1 MGYADVLHPMVVNVS
16 KTASF
21 SIENHLRRMCIVS
34 QGDSKLTVGS
44 FEIVDSTT
52 YTTRVKQNTE
62 AEKMLRTFFSY
73 AGNKPVVLLEVG
85 NQTLESKVN
94 KLRGFLNSEELK
106 TFNVLVPDN
115 WYNVK
120 QPDKVYS
127 ATMAETTLIPTEDEQ
142 SLNITFTN
150 IEANQIKVDKVE
162 GLDNVIIV
170 DWAKMTY
177 KLKQGQT
184 LSTTETATLKYT
196 IGNTE
201 KVIGKLKFNKTG
213 GTDKC
218 SLDFTET
225 VSPAPDTSFVKLLTE
240 YDNIDKENLFFMTL
254 PKTVDPNADPNFE
267 YFMKLKSLHL
277 VSDNTDKDT
286 INSAAA
292 AVGITA
298 SNIFDISSSTPA
310 SSLNY
315 KQVKSYTPIVRS
327 ATLKNQLIQNSVT
340 LIDSLASNTVLLNG
354 RQMDGQ
360 PWEYY
365 YYWYLTKLEVH
376 SKITLLLLNGS
387 NNPVAAIGFDQDGI
401 DTIHANIVSKLKEL
415 QDLGVVTS
423 FAQSY
428 DGGTGEFTGLGDI
441 VCPNYYEF
449 IVSNPDDYANE
460 KLTGISCYIQIGK
473 FIRQVEWNVT
483 LGA

>member
-34 QGDSKLTVGS
+34 QDDSKLTVGS

-52 YTTRVKQNTE
+52 YTTRVKANTE

-85 NQTLESKVN
+85 NTALEASVN
-94 KLRGFLNSEELK
+94 KLKGFLDSEELK

-120 QPDKVYS
+120 QPDKAYS
-127 ATMAETTLIPTEDEQ
+127 ATMAKTTLIPEPTDQ
-142 SLNITFTN
+142 TLNIIFTN
-150 IEANQIKVDKVE
+150 IEAGRVEVE
-162 GLDNVIIV
+162 GLANVELNLT
-170 DWAKMTY
+170 KMTY
-177 KLKQGQT
+177 KLKDSAVP
-184 LSTTETATLKYT
+184 LSDTETVTLKYT
-196 IGNTE
+196 IGETKE
-201 KVIGKLKFNKTG
+201 TIGTLKFNKAD
-213 GTDKC
+213 GTDE
-218 SLDFTET
+218 SLLNFTET
-225 VSPAPDTSFVKLLTE
+225 VSPQEDTSFVKLLIE

-254 PKTVDPNADPNFE
+254 PKTADPNADPNFT
-267 YFMKLKSLHL
+267 YFKGMKSIHL

-292 AVGITA
+292 VVGITA

-327 ATLKNQLIQNSVT
+327 STLKNQLIQNSVT

-415 QDLGVVTS
+415 QDLGVITS

>member
-21 SIENHLRRMCIVS
+21 SIESHLRRMCIVS
-34 QGDSKLTVGS
+34 QGNSKLTVGE
-44 FEIVDSTT
+44 FKIVDSTT
-52 YTTRVKQNTE
+52 YTTEVNKNTE
-62 AEKMLRTFFSY
+62 AEKMLQTFFSY
-73 AGNKPVVLLEVG
+73 AGNKSVVLLEVG
-85 NQTLESKVN
+85 KTTLEASINTLK
-94 KLRGFLNSEELK
+94 GFLDSEELK
-106 TFNVLVPDN
+106 TFNVLVPDD
-115 WYNVK
+115 WFNVK

-127 ATMAETTLIPTEDEQ
+127 ANMAETTLTPSETEKK
-142 SLNITFTN
+142 LNITLTN
-150 IEANQIKVDKVE
+150 IEANQIEVS
-162 GLDNVIIV
+162 GLTNVVINQST
-170 DWAKMTY
+170 MTY
-177 KLKQGQT
+177 KLKDGT
-184 LSTTETATLKYT
+184 PLTESETATLKYT
-196 IGNTE
+196 IGGT
-201 KVIGKLKFNKTG
+201 KKSIGTLVFNKQ
-213 GTDKC
+213 DESQQS
-218 SLDFTET
+218 SLNFTET
-225 VSPAPDTSFVKLLTE
+225 VAGAEDTSFVKLLTE
-240 YDNIDKENLFFMTL
+240 YDNIDKENLFFLTM
-254 PKTVDPNADPNFE
+254 PKTEDPNASKNFA
-267 YFMKLKSLHL
+267 YFKGLKSLHL

-292 AVGITA
+292 VVGITA

-327 ATLKNQLIQNSVT
+327 ASLKNQLIQNSVT

-415 QDLGVVTS
+415 QDLGVITH

-428 DGGTGEFTGLGDI
+428 DHGTGEFTGLGNI
-441 VCPNYYEF
+441 VCPNYYDF
-449 IVSNPDDYANE
+449 IVNNPDDYANE
-460 KLTGISCYIQIGK
+460 ILTGISCYIQIGK

>member
-16 KTASF
+16 KTTSF
-21 SIENHLRRMCIVS
+21 SVENHLRRMCIVS
-34 QGDSKLTVGS
+34 AGDSKLTIGG

-52 YTTRVKQNTE
+52 YTTRVNQNTE
-62 AEKMLRTFFSY
+62 AEKKLRTFFSY

-85 NQTLESKVN
+85 NTTLEASVN
-94 KLRGFLNSEELK
+94 ALKGFLDSEKLK
-106 TFNVLVPDN
+106 TFNVLVPDS

-120 QPDKVYS
+120 QPDKVHS
-127 ATMAETTLIPTEDEQ
+127 ATMAET
-142 SLNITFTN
+142 
-150 IEANQIKVDKVE
+150 
-162 GLDNVIIV
+162 
-170 DWAKMTY
+170 MTV
-177 KLKQGQT
+177 T
-184 LSTTETATLKYT
+184 
-196 IGNTE
+196 
-201 KVIGKLKFNKTG
+201 
-213 GTDKC
+213 GTDD
-218 SLDFTET
+218 S
-225 VSPAPDTSFVKLLTE
+225 SFVKLLTE
-240 YDNIDKENLFFMTL
+240 YDNIDKENLFFLTV
-254 PKTVDPNADPNFE
+254 PKTEDPNASKNFE
-267 YFMKLKSLHL
+267 YFKGLKSIHL

-286 INSAAA
+286 INSAAVV
-292 AVGITA
+292 VGITA

-315 KQVKSYTPIVRS
+315 KQVKSYTPIARS
-327 ATLKNQLIQNSVT
+327 AALKKQLIQNSVT

-387 NNPVAAIGFDQDGI
+387 NNPVSAINFDQDGI
-401 DTIHANIVSKLKEL
+401 DTIHANIVSKLEEL
-415 QDLGVVTS
+415 RNLGVITN

-428 DGGTGEFTGLGDI
+428 DNSTGEFTGLGDI

-460 KLTGISCYIQIGK
+460 ILTGISCYIQIGK

-483 LGA
+483 LGV

>member
-34 QGDSKLTVGS
+34 QGNSKLNVGS
-44 FEIVDSTT
+44 FKIVDSTT
-52 YTTRVKQNTE
+52 YTTQVNQNTE

-85 NQTLESKVN
+85 NTILEASVN
-94 KLRGFLNSEELK
+94 KLEGFLDSEELK
-106 TFNVLVPDN
+106 TFNVLVPDS

-127 ATMAETTLIPTEDEQ
+127 AIMAETTLTPTSNGQ
-142 SLNITFTN
+142 PLIITFTN
-150 IEANQIKVDKVE
+150 IKAAEIKVE
-162 GLDNVIIV
+162 GLTGNVEI
-170 DWAKMTY
+170 DWVNMTY
-177 KLKQGQT
+177 KLKANT
-184 LSTTETATLKYT
+184 VLSTTETVTLKCT
-196 IGNTE
+196 IGETE
-201 KVIGKLKFNKTG
+201 ETIGTLKFNKTG

-218 SLDFTET
+218 SLSFTKT
-225 VSPAPDTSFVKLLTE
+225 VSPTPDTSFVKLLTK

-254 PKTVDPNADPNFE
+254 PKTADPTADENFA
-267 YFMKLKSLHL
+267 YFKGMKSIHL

-292 AVGITA
+292 VVGITA

-327 ATLKNQLIQNSVT
+327 ATLKNQLIQSGVT

-415 QDLGVVTS
+415 QDLGVITN

-428 DGGTGEFTGLGDI
+428 DGGTGEFTGQGDI

>member
-34 QGDSKLTVGS
+34 QGESKLDVGS
-44 FEIVDSTT
+44 FKIVDSTT
-52 YTTRVKQNTE
+52 YTTSVNPNTE

-85 NQTLESKVN
+85 KTTLEASVN
-94 KLRGFLNSEELK
+94 KLKGFLDSEELK
-106 TFNVLVPDN
+106 TFNVLVPDG
-115 WYNVK
+115 WYNVV

-127 ATMAETTLIPTEDEQ
+127 AIMAETTLKPTSTAQ
-142 SLNITFTN
+142 NLNITLTN
-150 IEANQIKVDKVE
+150 IEAGQIKTE
-162 GLDNVIIV
+162 GLPDVEL
-170 DWAKMTY
+170 DLTKMTY
-177 KLKQGQT
+177 KLKT
-184 LSTTETATLKYT
+184 NTVLSGTATVTLKYT
-196 IGNTE
+196 IGETE
-201 KVIGKLKFNKTG
+201 EIIGQLKFNKTD
-213 GTDKC
+213 GTEKC
-218 SLDFTET
+218 FLNFTKT
-225 VSPAPDTSFVKLLTE
+225 VSPTPDTSFVKLLTK

-254 PKTVDPNADPNFE
+254 PKTADPNADKNFT
-267 YFMKLKSLHL
+267 YFKGLKSIHL

-292 AVGITA
+292 VVGITA

-327 ATLKNQLIQNSVT
+327 ATLKNQLIQSSVT

-415 QDLGVVTS
+415 QDLGVITS

>member
-34 QGDSKLTVGS
+34 AGNSKLTVGS

-52 YTTRVKQNTE
+52 YTTYVKANTE

-73 AGNKPVVLLEVG
+73 AGNKPVVLLEVDKA
-85 NQTLESKVN
+85 TLESSVN
-94 KLRGFLNSEELK
+94 SLKGFLDSEELK
-106 TFNVLVPDN
+106 TFNVLVPDD

-120 QPDKVYS
+120 QPDKAYT
-127 ATMAETTLIPTEDEQ
+127 ATMAETTLVPTENTQ
-142 SLNITFTN
+142 SLNITLTN
-150 IEANQIKVDKVE
+150 IEANKITVE
-162 GLDNVIIV
+162 GLDNVELNLT
-170 DWAKMTY
+170 AMTY
-177 KLKQGQT
+177 KLKDDRV
-184 LSTTETATLKYT
+184 LSATETVTLKYT
-196 IGNTE
+196 IGETE
-201 KVIGKLKFNKTG
+201 EKIGELKFNKTD

-218 SLDFTET
+218 LLTFNKT
-225 VSPAPDTSFVKLLTE
+225 VTGVEDTSFVKLLIE
-240 YDNIDKENLFFMTL
+240 YNNIDKENLFFMTL
-254 PKTVDPNADPNFE
+254 PKTVDPNADINFT
-267 YFMKLKSLHL
+267 YFKGMKSIHL

-292 AVGITA
+292 VVGITA

-327 ATLKNQLIQNSVT
+327 AALKNQLIQQGVT

-415 QDLGVVTS
+415 QDLGVITS

-428 DGGTGEFTGLGDI
+428 DGGTGEFTGFGDI

-460 KLTGISCYIQIGK
+460 VLTGISCYIQIGK

>member
-85 NQTLESKVN
+85 NTILEASVN
-94 KLRGFLNSEELK
+94 KLKGFLDSEELK
-106 TFNVLVPDN
+106 TFNVLVPDS

-127 ATMAETTLIPTEDEQ
+127 AIMAETTLTPTSGGQ
-142 SLNITFTN
+142 PLIITFTN
-150 IEANQIKVDKVE
+150 IKAAEIKVE
-162 GLDNVIIV
+162 GLTNVEI
-170 DWAKMTY
+170 DWVNMTY
-177 KLKQGQT
+177 KLKADT
-184 LSTTETATLKYT
+184 VLSATETATLKYT
-196 IGNTE
+196 IGETE
-201 KVIGKLKFNKTG
+201 ETIGTLKFNKKTS

-218 SLDFTET
+218 LLSFTKT
-225 VSPAPDTSFVKLLTE
+225 VSPTPDTSFVKLLTE

-254 PKTVDPNADPNFE
+254 PKTADPTADANFT
-267 YFMKLKSLHL
+267 YFKGMKSIHL

-292 AVGITA
+292 VVGITA

-327 ATLKNQLIQNSVT
+327 AILKNQLIQNGIT
-340 LIDSLASNTVLLNG
+340 LIDTLASNTVLLNG

-415 QDLGVVTS
+415 QDLGVITN

>member
-16 KTASF
+16 KTSSF

-34 QGDSKLTVGS
+34 QGDSKLDVGS

-52 YTTRVKQNTE
+52 YTTRVNANTE

-85 NQTLESKVN
+85 NTTLEASVN
-94 KLRGFLNSEELK
+94 KLKGFLDSEELK
-106 TFNVLVPDN
+106 TFNVLVPDS

-120 QPDKVYS
+120 QLDKVYS
-127 ATMAETTLIPTEDEQ
+127 AIMAETTLKPTPAEQ
-142 SLNITFTN
+142 SLIITFTN
-150 IEANQIKVDKVE
+150 IEKDKIKAE
-162 GLDNVIIV
+162 GLTNVVI
-170 DWAKMTY
+170 DWVNMTY
-177 KLKQGQT
+177 KLKSLDT
-184 LSTTETATLKYT
+184 ALTALTEKETATLKYT
-196 IGNTE
+196 IGETE
-201 KVIGKLKFNKTG
+201 ETIGTLVFNKTDG
-213 GTDKC
+213 ADKS
-218 SLDFTET
+218 SLSFTKT
-225 VSPAPDTSFVKLLTE
+225 VSPTPDTSFVKLLTE

-254 PKTVDPNADPNFE
+254 PKTVDPNANVNFA
-267 YFMKLKSLHL
+267 YFKGMKSIHL

-327 ATLKNQLIQNSVT
+327 AIMKNQLIQNGVT

-415 QDLGVVTS
+415 QDLGVITS

>member
-1 MGYADVLHPMVVNVS
+1 
-16 KTASF
+16 
-21 SIENHLRRMCIVS
+21 MCIVS
-34 QGDSKLTVGS
+34 QGGSKLTVGS

-52 YTTRVKQNTE
+52 YTTRVNQNTE

-85 NQTLESKVN
+85 NSTLESKVN
-94 KLRGFLNSEELK
+94 KLKGFLDSEELK
-106 TFNVLVPDN
+106 TFNVLVPND

-127 ATMAETTLIPTEDEQ
+127 ATMAETTLTPTSTEQ
-142 SLNITFTN
+142 KLNIAFTN
-150 IEANQIKVDKVE
+150 IEANQIKAE
-162 GLDNVIIV
+162 GLTNVEL
-170 DWAKMTY
+170 DLTKMTY
-177 KLKQGQT
+177 KLKDST
-184 LSTTETATLKYT
+184 VLSATETATLKYT
-196 IGNTE
+196 IGETE
-201 KVIGKLKFNKTG
+201 ETIGNLKFNKTG
-213 GTDKC
+213 GTDKS
-218 SLDFTET
+218 SLSFTET
-225 VSPAPDTSFVKLLTE
+225 VSPTADTSFVKLLTE

-254 PKTVDPNADPNFE
+254 PKTADPNADPNFT
-267 YFMKLKSLHL
+267 YFKGMKSIHL

-292 AVGITA
+292 VVGITA

-327 ATLKNQLIQNSVT
+327 STLKNQLIQSGVT

-415 QDLGVVTS
+415 QDLGVITN

>member
-34 QGDSKLTVGS
+34 QGDSKLTVGA

-52 YTTRVKQNTE
+52 YTTKVNNNTE

-85 NQTLESKVN
+85 KTTLEASVN
-94 KLRGFLNSEELK
+94 KLKGFLDSEELK

-115 WYNVK
+115 WFNVK
-120 QPDKVYS
+120 QPDKAYS
-127 ATMAETTLIPTEDEQ
+127 ANMANTTLTPTKEEKK
-142 SLNITFTN
+142 LNITLTN
-150 IEANQIKVDKVE
+150 IKANQITVT
-162 GLDNVIIV
+162 GLTNVSL
-170 DWAKMTY
+170 DLTTMTY
-177 KLKQGQT
+177 KLKNDT
-184 LSTTETATLKYT
+184 PLANNETATLKYT
-196 IGNTE
+196 IGETE
-201 KVIGKLKFNKTG
+201 ETIGTLVFNKQDG
-213 GTDKC
+213 SEKS
-218 SLDFTET
+218 SLSFTKT
-225 VSPAPDTSFVKLLTE
+225 VTSVEDTPFVKLLTE
-240 YDNIDKENLFFMTL
+240 YDNIDKENLFFLTM
-254 PKTVDPNADPNFE
+254 PKTEDPNASKNFT
-267 YFMKLKSLHL
+267 YFKGLKSLHL

-292 AVGITA
+292 VVGITA

-327 ATLKNQLIQNSVT
+327 ASLKNQLIQNSVT

-415 QDLGVVTS
+415 QDLSVITN

-428 DGGTGEFTGLGDI
+428 DNGTGEFTGLGDI

-460 KLTGISCYIQIGK
+460 ILTGINCYIQIGK

>member
-34 QGDSKLTVGS
+34 QGGSKLNVGS

-52 YTTRVKQNTE
+52 YTDRVNQNTE

-85 NQTLESKVN
+85 NTTLEASVN
-94 KLRGFLNSEELK
+94 KLKGFLDSEELK
-106 TFNVLVPDN
+106 TFNVLVPDS

-127 ATMAETTLIPTEDEQ
+127 ATMAETTLTPTETAQ

-150 IEANQIKVDKVE
+150 IEAGQIKTDGLTNVE
-162 GLDNVIIV
+162 LDLT
-170 DWAKMTY
+170 KMTY

-184 LSTTETATLKYT
+184 LSATETATLEYT
-196 IGNTE
+196 IGETKE
-201 KVIGKLKFNKTG
+201 TIGQLKFNKTD

-218 SLDFTET
+218 SLTFTET

-254 PKTVDPNADPNFE
+254 PKTVDPSADLNFA
-267 YFMKLKSLHL
+267 FFKGLKSVHL

-292 AVGITA
+292 VVGITA

-327 ATLKNQLIQNSVT
+327 ATLKNQLIRNSVT

-449 IVSNPDDYANE
+449 IVSNPDDYADE

>member
-34 QGDSKLTVGS
+34 QGDSKLAVGS
-44 FEIVDSTT
+44 FETVDSTT
-52 YTTRVKQNTE
+52 YTARVKENTE
-62 AEKMLRTFFSY
+62 AGKMLRTFFSY

-85 NQTLESKVN
+85 KSTLEASVN
-94 KLRGFLNSEELK
+94 KLKGFLDSEELK
-106 TFNVLVPDN
+106 TFNVLVPDS

-127 ATMAETTLIPTEDEQ
+127 AIMAETILRPTSDEQ
-142 SLNITFTN
+142 ALDITFTN
-150 IEANQIKVDKVE
+150 IEAGQIEVE
-162 GLDNVIIV
+162 GLTKVELNLT
-170 DWAKMTY
+170 KMTY
-177 KLKQGQT
+177 KLKEVNT
-184 LSTTETATLKYT
+184 DLTDTETVTLKYT
-196 IGNTE
+196 IGGT
-201 KVIGKLKFNKTG
+201 KKMIGQLKFNKNG
-213 GTDKC
+213 GSDKS
-218 SLDFTET
+218 SLNFIEQ
-225 VSPAPDTSFVKLLTE
+225 VSLTPDTSFVKLLTE

-254 PKTVDPNADPNFE
+254 PKTADPNADPNFT
-267 YFMKLKSLHL
+267 YFKGMKSIHL

-292 AVGITA
+292 VVGITA

-327 ATLKNQLIQNSVT
+327 ATLKNQLIQNGVT

-415 QDLGVVTS
+415 QDLGVITS

-449 IVSNPDDYANE
+449 IVSNPDDYVNE

>member
-34 QGDSKLTVGS
+34 QGDSKLDVGS

-52 YTTRVKQNTE
+52 YTNRVNANTE

-85 NQTLESKVN
+85 NLTLESKVN
-94 KLRGFLNSEELK
+94 KLKGFLDSEELK
-106 TFNVLVPDN
+106 TFNVLVPDS
-115 WYNVK
+115 WYNIK

-127 ATMAETTLIPTEDEQ
+127 AFMTETTLTPNSTAQ
-142 SLNITFTN
+142 PLVITFTN
-150 IEANQIKVDKVE
+150 IEAGQIKVE
-162 GLDNVIIV
+162 GLTNVTI
-170 DWAKMTY
+170 DWVNMTY
-177 KLKQGQT
+177 KLKDVAV
-184 LSTTETATLKYT
+184 LSAAETATLKYT
-196 IGNTE
+196 IGEAEET
-201 KVIGKLKFNKTG
+201 IGTLKFNTTD

-218 SLDFTET
+218 SLEFTKT
-225 VSPAPDTSFVKLLTE
+225 VSPEPDTSFVKLLTE
-240 YDNIDKENLFFMTL
+240 YGNIDKENLFFMTL
-254 PKTVDPNADPNFE
+254 PKTADPSADPNFT
-267 YFMKLKSLHL
+267 YFKGLKSIHL

-292 AVGITA
+292 VVGITA

-315 KQVKSYTPIVRS
+315 KQVKSYIPIVRS
-327 ATLKNQLIQNSVT
+327 AIMKNQLIQNGVT

-415 QDLGVVTS
+415 QDLSVITS

>member
-34 QGDSKLTVGS
+34 QGDSELTVGS

-52 YTTRVKQNTE
+52 YTTRVNANTE

-85 NQTLESKVN
+85 KTTLEASVN
-94 KLRGFLNSEELK
+94 TLKGFLDSEELK

-127 ATMAETTLIPTEDEQ
+127 ATMTETTLVPTPTEQ
-142 SLNITFTN
+142 SLSIAFTN
-150 IEANQIKVDKVE
+150 IEAGQINTE
-162 GLDNVIIV
+162 GLTDVEL
-170 DWAKMTY
+170 DLTKMTY
-177 KLKQGQT
+177 KLKANSV
-184 LSTTETATLKYT
+184 LSATETVTLKY
-196 IGNTE
+196 
-201 KVIGKLKFNKTG
+201 VIGKTEETIGTLKFNKAG
-213 GTDKC
+213 STDKC
-218 SLDFTET
+218 LLNFNKT
-225 VSPAPDTSFVKLLTE
+225 VSPTPDTSFVKLLTE

-254 PKTVDPNADPNFE
+254 PKTADPNADPNFT
-267 YFMKLKSLHL
+267 YFKGMKSIHL

-292 AVGITA
+292 VVGITA

-315 KQVKSYTPIVRS
+315 KQVKSYMPIVRS
-327 ATLKNQLIQNSVT
+327 ATLKNQLIQSGVT

-415 QDLGVVTS
+415 QDLGVITS

>member
-34 QGDSKLTVGS
+34 QNDSKLTVGS

-52 YTTRVKQNTE
+52 YTTRVNQNTE

-85 NQTLESKVN
+85 GQTLESKVN
-94 KLRGFLNSEELK
+94 KVKGFLDSEELK
-106 TFNVLVPDN
+106 TFNVLVPDS
-115 WYNVK
+115 WYEVK
-120 QPDKVYS
+120 KPDIVYS
-127 ATMAETTLIPTEDEQ
+127 AFMSEVSLEPTSVEKV
-142 SLNITFTN
+142 LNIDFKN
-150 IEANQIKVDKVE
+150 IEANKIKVA
-162 GLDNVIIV
+162 GLANVQL
-170 DWAKMTY
+170 DLTAKTY
-177 KLKQGQT
+177 KLASSISLT
-184 LSTTETATLKYT
+184 ASETATLKYT
-196 IGNTE
+196 IGETE
-201 KVIGKLKFNKTG
+201 VPIGQLTFNKEGETK
-213 GTDKC
+213 TS
-218 SLDFTET
+218 SLNFIKS
-225 VSPAPDTSFVKLLTE
+225 VSQEPDTSFVELLTE

-254 PKTVDPNADPNFE
+254 PKTVDPNADQNFT
-267 YFMKLKSLHL
+267 FFKGMKSIHL

-292 AVGITA
+292 VVGITA

-327 ATLKNQLIQNSVT
+327 ATLKNQLIQNGVT

-415 QDLGVVTS
+415 QDLGVITN

-428 DGGTGEFTGLGDI
+428 DGGTGEFTGQGDI

>member
-34 QGDSKLTVGS
+34 QGNSKLTVGS

-52 YTTRVKQNTE
+52 YTTHVKQDTE

-85 NQTLESKVN
+85 DQSLDSKVN
-94 KLRGFLNSEELK
+94 KLKGFLDSEELK
-106 TFNVLVPDN
+106 TFNVLVPDD

-127 ATMAETTLIPTEDEQ
+127 ATMAETTLTPTETAQNLEIQ
-142 SLNITFTN
+142 LTG
-150 IEANQIKVDKVE
+150 IEAGQIETEGLNKVE
-162 GLDNVIIV
+162 LDLT
-170 DWAKMTY
+170 KRTY
-177 KLKQGQT
+177 KLKQGEAT
-184 LSTTETATLKYT
+184 LPATETVTLKYT
-196 IGNTE
+196 IGETKHE
-201 KVIGKLKFNKTG
+201 IGTLKFNMTD
-213 GTDKC
+213 GTEKS
-218 SLDFTET
+218 SLNFTKT
-225 VSPAPDTSFVKLLTE
+225 VSQSPDTSFVKLLTE

-254 PKTVDPNADPNFE
+254 PKTVDPNADTNFT
-267 YFMKLKSLHL
+267 YFKGMKSIHL
-277 VSDNTDKDT
+277 VSDNTDKGT

-292 AVGITA
+292 VVGITA

-327 ATLKNQLIQNSVT
+327 ATLKNQLIQYGVT

-415 QDLGVVTS
+415 QDLGVITN

-428 DGGTGEFTGLGDI
+428 DNGTGEFTGLGDI
-441 VCPNYYEF
+441 VTPNYYEF

-460 KLTGISCYIQIGK
+460 KLTGISCFIQIGK

>member
-21 SIENHLRRMCIVS
+21 SIENCLRRMCIVS
-34 QGDSKLTVGS
+34 QGDSMLTVGA

-52 YTTRVKQNTE
+52 YTTKVKENTE

-73 AGNKPVVLLEVG
+73 AGNKSVVLLEVG
-85 NQTLESKVN
+85 NTTLEASVN
-94 KLRGFLNSEELK
+94 KLKGFLDSEELK
-106 TFNVLVPDN
+106 TFNVLVPDS
-115 WYNVK
+115 WFNVK
-120 QPDKVYS
+120 QPDKAYS
-127 ATMAETTLIPTEDEQ
+127 ANMAETTLIPTAEEQ
-142 SLNITFTN
+142 KLNITLTN
-150 IEANQIKVDKVE
+150 IEAGQIKTE
-162 GLDNVIIV
+162 GLLSNVV
-170 DWAKMTY
+170 LNLATMTY
-177 KLKQGQT
+177 KLKNDNDT
-184 LSTTETATLKYT
+184 DLSATETVTLKYT
-196 IGNTE
+196 IGETE
-201 KVIGKLKFNKTG
+201 ETIGTLKFGKTV
-213 GTDKC
+213 TDKC
-218 SLDFTET
+218 SLSFTKSVTGAE
-225 VSPAPDTSFVKLLTE
+225 DTSFVKLLTE
-240 YDNIDKENLFFMTL
+240 YDNIDKENLFFLTM
-254 PKTVDPNADPNFE
+254 PKTEDPNASKNFT
-267 YFMKLKSLHL
+267 YFKGLKSLHL

-286 INSAAA
+286 INSAAVV
-292 AVGITA
+292 VGITA

-327 ATLKNQLIQNSVT
+327 AALKNQLIQNSVT

-415 QDLGVVTS
+415 QDLGVITN

-428 DGGTGEFTGLGDI
+428 DNSTGEFTGLGDI

-460 KLTGISCYIQIGK
+460 ILTGISCYIQIGK
-473 FIRQVEWNVT
+473 FIRKVEWNVT

>member
-1 MGYADVLHPMVVNVS
+1 MGYANVLHPMVVNVS

-34 QGDSKLTVGS
+34 QGDSELTIGQ
-44 FEIVDSTT
+44 FEVVDSTT
-52 YTTRVKQNTE
+52 YTTKVNKNTE

-73 AGNKPVVLLEVG
+73 AGNKSVVLLEVG
-85 NQTLESKVN
+85 KATLEANVN
-94 KLRGFLNSEELK
+94 KLKGFLDSEELK
-106 TFNVLVPDN
+106 TFNVLVPDS
-115 WYNVK
+115 WFNVK

-127 ATMAETTLIPTEDEQ
+127 ANMTNTNLKPTATEKR
-142 SLNITFTN
+142 LNITLTN
-150 IEANQIKVDKVE
+150 IEANQIKVT
-162 GLDNVIIV
+162 GLEHVIL
-170 DWAKMTY
+170 DLTTMTY
-177 KLKQGQT
+177 KLKNASLT
-184 LSTTETATLKYT
+184 NNETATLEYT
-196 IGNTE
+196 IGEIKET
-201 KVIGKLKFNKTG
+201 IGTLVFNKQDESQLSSLNFTKSVTG
-213 GTDKC
+213 A
-218 SLDFTET
+218 E
-225 VSPAPDTSFVKLLTE
+225 DTSFVKLLTE
-240 YDNIDKENLFFMTL
+240 YDNIDKENLFFLTM
-254 PKTVDPNADPNFE
+254 PKTEDPNASKNFV
-267 YFMKLKSLHL
+267 YFKGLKSLHL

-286 INSAAA
+286 INSAAVV
-292 AVGITA
+292 VGITA

-327 ATLKNQLIQNSVT
+327 ASLKNQLIQNGVT
-340 LIDSLASNTVLLNG
+340 LIDSLASKTVLLNG

-415 QDLGVVTS
+415 QDLGVITN

-428 DGGTGEFTGLGDI
+428 DNSTGEFIGLGDI

-449 IVSNPDDYANE
+449 IVSSPDDYANE
-460 KLTGISCYIQIGK
+460 ILTGINCYIQIGK

>member
-1 MGYADVLHPMVVNVS
+1 
-16 KTASF
+16 
-21 SIENHLRRMCIVS
+21 MCIVS
-34 QGDSKLTVGS
+34 QGDSKLAVGS

-52 YTTRVKQNTE
+52 YTTRVNQNTE

-73 AGNKPVVLLEVG
+73 AGNKPVVLLEVDKT
-85 NQTLESKVN
+85 TLEASVN
-94 KLRGFLNSEELK
+94 VLKGFLDSEELK
-106 TFNVLVPDN
+106 TFNVLVPDD

-127 ATMAETTLIPTEDEQ
+127 ATMAETTLIPTDDKQ
-142 SLNITFTN
+142 KLNITLTN
-150 IEANQIKVDKVE
+150 IEAGQIKSE
-162 GLDNVIIV
+162 GLTNVEL
-170 DWAKMTY
+170 DLTKMTY
-177 KLKQGQT
+177 KLKQGST
-184 LSTTETATLKYT
+184 LSAAETVTLKYT
-196 IGNTE
+196 IGKTE
-201 KVIGKLKFNKTG
+201 ETIGTLKFNKTD
-213 GTDKC
+213 GTDKS
-218 SLDFTET
+218 SLSFTKT
-225 VSPAPDTSFVKLLTE
+225 VSSTPDTSFVKLLTE

-254 PKTVDPNADPNFE
+254 PKTADPNADPNFT
-267 YFMKLKSLHL
+267 YFKGLKSIHL

-292 AVGITA
+292 VVGITA

-327 ATLKNQLIQNSVT
+327 ATLKNQLIQSGVT

-415 QDLGVVTS
+415 QDLGVITS

-460 KLTGISCYIQIGK
+460 KLVGISCYIQIGK

>member
-34 QGDSKLTVGS
+34 NGGSKLTIGS

-52 YTTRVKQNTE
+52 YATRVNKNTE

-85 NQTLESKVN
+85 NDNLESQVN
-94 KLRGFLNSEELK
+94 KLKGFLDSEELK
-106 TFNVLVPDN
+106 TFNVLVPDS

-120 QPDKVYS
+120 GPDKAYS
-127 ATMAETTLIPTEDEQ
+127 AIMAETTLTPTAEEQ
-142 SLNITFTN
+142 NLSITFTN
-150 IEANQIKVDKVE
+150 IEAGNITVE
-162 GLDNVIIV
+162 GLTEVKLDLV
-170 DWAKMTY
+170 KKTY
-177 KLKQGQT
+177 KLKDSEV
-184 LSTTETATLKYT
+184 LSATESVTLKYT
-196 IGNTE
+196 IDKTE
-201 KVIGKLKFNKTG
+201 ETIGTLKFNKTDESEKSSLNFTKTVT
-213 GTDKC
+213 GT
-218 SLDFTET
+218 
-225 VSPAPDTSFVKLLTE
+225 PDTAFVKFLTE

-254 PKTVDPNADPNFE
+254 PKTVDPNADPNFT
-267 YFMKLKSLHL
+267 YFKGLKSLHL

-292 AVGITA
+292 VVGITA

-315 KQVKSYTPIVRS
+315 KQVKSYTPIARS

-415 QDLGVVTS
+415 QDLGVITN

>member
-34 QGDSKLTVGS
+34 QGDSKLTVGE
-44 FEIVDSTT
+44 FKIVDSTT
-52 YTTRVKQNTE
+52 YTTEVDKNTE

-85 NQTLESKVN
+85 NSLLESSVN
-94 KLRGFLNSEELK
+94 KLKGFLDSEELK
-106 TFNVLVPDN
+106 TFNVLVPDS

-127 ATMAETTLIPTEDEQ
+127 ATMAETTLKPTDNEQ
-142 SLNITFTN
+142 KLNITLTS
-150 IEANQIKVDKVE
+150 IEAGQIETE
-162 GLDNVIIV
+162 GLNNVELNLTT
-170 DWAKMTY
+170 MTY
-177 KLKQGQT
+177 KLKQGST
-184 LSTTETATLKYT
+184 LTATETVTLKYT
-196 IGNTE
+196 IGETVKE
-201 KVIGKLKFNKTG
+201 IGQLKFNKDD

-218 SLDFTET
+218 LLDFTET
-225 VSPAPDTSFVKLLTE
+225 VTGADDTSFVKLLTE

-254 PKTVDPNADPNFE
+254 PKTADPNAEKNFT
-267 YFMKLKSLHL
+267 YFKGLKSIHL

-286 INSAAA
+286 INSAAVV
-292 AVGITA
+292 VGITA

-327 ATLKNQLIQNSVT
+327 ATLKNQLIQNGVT

-415 QDLGVVTS
+415 QDLGVITS

-460 KLTGISCYIQIGK
+460 ILTGISCYIQIGK
-473 FIRQVEWNVT
+473 FVRQVEWNVT
-483 LGA
+483 LGV

>member
-21 SIENHLRRMCIVS
+21 SIENYLRRMCIVS
-34 QGDSKLTVGS
+34 QGNSNLTIGE
-44 FEIVDSTT
+44 FKIVDSTT
-52 YTTRVKQNTE
+52 YTTAVKKNTE
-62 AEKMLRTFFSY
+62 AEKMLQTFFSY
-73 AGNKPVVLLEVG
+73 AGNKSVVLLEVG
-85 NQTLESKVN
+85 NTSLEASIN
-94 KLRGFLNSEELK
+94 KLKGFLDSEELK
-106 TFNVLVPDN
+106 TFNVLVPDD
-115 WYNVK
+115 WFNVK
-120 QPDKVYS
+120 QPDKAYS
-127 ATMAETTLIPTEDEQ
+127 AYMAETTLTPSETEKELD
-142 SLNITFTN
+142 ITLTN
-150 IEANQIKVDKVE
+150 IEANQIEVS
-162 GLDNVIIV
+162 GLTNVII
-170 DWAKMTY
+170 DWSTMTY
-177 KLKQGQT
+177 KLKNGT
-184 LSTTETATLKYT
+184 PLTNSETATLEYT
-196 IGNTE
+196 IGGTKKSIGSLVFNTQDE
-201 KVIGKLKFNKTG
+201 GAQSPS
-213 GTDKC
+213 
-218 SLDFTET
+218 SLNFTET
-225 VSPAPDTSFVKLLTE
+225 VAGAEDTSFVKLLTE
-240 YDNIDKENLFFMTL
+240 YDNIDKENLFFLTM
-254 PKTVDPNADPNFE
+254 PKTEDPNASKNFT
-267 YFMKLKSLHL
+267 YFKGLKSIHL

-292 AVGITA
+292 VVGITA

-327 ATLKNQLIQNSVT
+327 AALKNQLIQNSVT

-415 QDLGVVTS
+415 QDLGVITN

-428 DGGTGEFTGLGDI
+428 DNGTGEFTGLGDI

-460 KLTGISCYIQIGK
+460 ILTGINCYIQIGK
-473 FIRQVEWNVT
+473 FIRQIEWNVT

>member
-21 SIENHLRRMCIVS
+21 SIENYLRRMCIVS
-34 QGDSKLTVGS
+34 QGKSKLAVGE
-44 FEIVDSTT
+44 FKIVDSTT
-52 YTTRVKQNTE
+52 YTTEVNANTE

-85 NQTLESKVN
+85 NTTLEASVN
-94 KLRGFLNSEELK
+94 ALKGFLDSEKLK
-106 TFNVLVPDN
+106 TFNVLVPDD
-115 WYNVK
+115 WFNVK
-120 QPDKVYS
+120 QPDVVYS
-127 ATMAETTLIPTEDEQ
+127 ANMSQATLTPSKVEQ
-142 SLNITFTN
+142 LLNITFTG
-150 IEANQIKVDKVE
+150 IEANRIKVE
-162 GLDNVIIV
+162 GLNKVVLDLT
-170 DWAKMTY
+170 AMTY
-177 KLKQGQT
+177 KLKDVET
-184 LSTTETATLKYT
+184 LEDSETATLKYT
-196 IGNTE
+196 IGSTE
-201 KVIGKLKFNKTG
+201 KTIGFLKFNKKG
-213 GTDKC
+213 ESVE
-218 SLDFTET
+218 SLLTFTESVT
-225 VSPAPDTSFVKLLTE
+225 GKEDTSFVKLLTE
-240 YDNIDKENLFFMTL
+240 YDNIDKENLFFLTM
-254 PKTVDPNADPNFE
+254 PKTEDPNASKNFS
-267 YFMKLKSLHL
+267 YFKGLKSLHL

-292 AVGITA
+292 VVGITA
-298 SNIFDISSSTPA
+298 SNIFDISSATPA

-327 ATLKNQLIQNSVT
+327 AALKNQLIQNSVT

-415 QDLGVVTS
+415 QDLGVITN

-428 DGGTGEFTGLGDI
+428 DNGTGEFTGLGDI

-460 KLTGISCYIQIGK
+460 ILTGISCYIQIGK

>member
-1 MGYADVLHPMVVNVS
+1 
-16 KTASF
+16 
-21 SIENHLRRMCIVS
+21 MCIVS
-34 QGDSKLTVGS
+34 QGDSRLTAGS

-52 YTTRVKQNTE
+52 YTNRVNQDTE

-85 NQTLESKVN
+85 KTSLEASVN
-94 KLRGFLNSEELK
+94 ILKGFLNSEELK
-106 TFNVLVPDN
+106 TFNVLVPDD

-120 QPDKVYS
+120 KPGKVYS
-127 ATMAETTLIPTEDEQ
+127 ATMDETTLTPT
-142 SLNITFTN
+142 SSPLNLSIIFTN
-150 IEANQIKVDKVE
+150 IEASQIKVENLTNVE
-162 GLDNVIIV
+162 LDLT
-170 DWAKMTY
+170 ALTY
-177 KLKQGQT
+177 KLKNVT
-184 LSTTETATLKYT
+184 ALTSNETATLKYT
-196 IGNTE
+196 INNTE
-201 KVIGKLKFNKTG
+201 KIIGTLKFNKENDTE
-213 GTDKC
+213 KS
-218 SLDFTET
+218 SLSFTET
-225 VSPAPDTSFVKLLTE
+225 VSPSPDTSFVKLLIE
-240 YDNIDKENLFFMTL
+240 YDSIDKENLFFLTL
-254 PKTVDPNADPNFE
+254 PKSVDPNADSNFT
-267 YFMKLKSLHL
+267 YFKGMKSIHL
-277 VSDNTDKDT
+277 VSDNTDKVE
-286 INSAAA
+286 INSAAVV
-292 AVGITA
+292 VGVTA

-327 ATLKNQLIQNSVT
+327 SILKNQLIQNSIT

-415 QDLGVVTS
+415 QDLGVITN

-428 DGGTGEFTGLGDI
+428 DGGTGEFTGLSDI